1 LKYAYIEITDACS
14 LRCSFCP
21 SSRLAGERHF
31 MSEELFAQ
39 ALRAARGCIQEIYLH
54 VLGEPLLHPRF
65 AQFLAM
71 AEAESLP
78 VNITTNGTEI
88 GRQAET
94 LLKAPSV
101 RQINF
106 SLHAYA
112 ELPESEARQKL
123 AAVFDFAERALKER
137 PELYLNFRLWDIGVQ
152 TSCPWNEFV
161 YNAIAERFGASID
174 PARFSPRH
182 KSEPV
187 CGKLYVH
194 SDSRFIWPGESAG
207 EERGEGTCR
216 ALDTHCGVL
225 VDGRVVACCLDPQGV
240 LTLGDIRENTLC
252 EILET
257 PRAKAMKDGFAHGKL
272 TEPFCRKCPYCR
284 RFKRTGR

>member
-1 LKYAYIEITDACS
+1 
-14 LRCSFCP
+14 
-21 SSRLAGERHF
+21 
-31 MSEELFAQ
+31 MSEGLFAQ

-71 AEAESLP
+71 AETESLP

-94 LLKAPSV
+94 LLKAPGV

-112 ELPESEARQKL
+112 ELPESEARQKFT
-123 AAVFDFAERALKER
+123 AVIDFAERALKER

-152 TSCPWNEFV
+152 ASCPWNEFV

-187 CGKLYVH
+187 RGKLYVH

-207 EERGEGTCR
+207 EGCEEGTCR

-225 VDGRVVACCLDPQGV
+225 VDGRVVACCLDPQGA
-240 LTLGDIRENTLC
+240 LTLGDILENTLC

-257 PRAKAMKDGFAHGKL
+257 PRAKTMKDGFTHGKL

-284 RFKRTGR
+284 RFKRARR